1 MLIGLSGKKQVGK
14 DTLGHYLEVRYGFQR
29 IAFADYL
36 KHIATKLGWDGRKD
50 ERGRKLLQDLGLV
63 VRQYSERF
71 WVEAAFRTMHR
82 LQRKGYRDF
91 VITDV
96 RFINEVMLIK
106 EYAGI
111 AVRVWSRDERADDL
125 HPSETEL
132 DGFLLWDYKV
142 ESTPGDFTGFYRQ
155 VDELIARERNR
166 GNAANAG
173 AGV

>member
-14 DTLGHYLEVRYGFQR
+14 DTLGHYLELRYGFQR

-36 KHIATKLGWDGRKD
+36 KHIAAKLGWDGWKD

-63 VRQYSERF
+63 VRQYNERF

-82 LQRKGYRDF
+82 LQRKGYHDF

-106 EYAGI
+106 EEAGI
-111 AVRVWSRDERADDL
+111 AIRVWSRDERADDL

-142 ESTPGDFTGFYRQ
+142 ESIPGDFTGFYRQ
-155 VDELIARERNR
+155 VDDMLRQER
-166 GNAANAG
+166 GKATKPLPAG
-173 AGV
+173 